1 MFLFKHS
8 KGRPS
13 SAAELR
19 PVWSRDLPGELW
31 EHWPKDEKGEP
42 EAPAFLTR
50 CSCVDLQ
57 DQMLIGR
64 LRSYGVPAVTQYPSN
79 GAFDKVL
86 FGTSSDGTGIY
97 VPASLLE
104 DAKVLLTEEQT

>member
-1 MFLFKHS
+1 
-8 KGRPS
+8 
-13 SAAELR
+13 
-19 PVWSRDLPGELW
+19 
-31 EHWPKDEKGEP
+31 
-42 EAPAFLTR
+42 
-50 CSCVDLQ
+50 
-57 DQMLIGR
+57 MLIGR

-86 FGTSSDGTGIY
+86 FGTSSDGTDIY

>member
-8 KGRPS
+8 KGRPET
-13 SAAELR
+13 AGELR

-31 EHWPKDEKGEP
+31 ERWPKDEKGEP

-50 CSCVDLQ
+50 CSCIDLQ
-57 DQMLIGR
+57 DQLLINR
-64 LRSYGVPAVTQYPSN
+64 LQSYGVPAVKQYPSN
-79 GAFDKVL
+79 GSFDKVL
-86 FGTSSDGTGIY
+86 FGMSSDGTDIY